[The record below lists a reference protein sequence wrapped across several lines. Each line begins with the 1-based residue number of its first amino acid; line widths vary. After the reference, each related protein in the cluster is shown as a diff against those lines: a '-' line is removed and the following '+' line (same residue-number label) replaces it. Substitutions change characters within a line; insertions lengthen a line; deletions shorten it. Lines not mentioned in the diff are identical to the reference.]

1 MIIYVKTNNSVKG
14 KYGLIINYN
23 SEIINE
29 IYLGNVNNYIKDS
42 GTSEKGFICI
52 EEHDKRGIAAWHWLS
67 TLDITTGK
75 VVELGSGE
83 LNNQGAEYDNPVI
96 ESTKPAVN
104 EVIDSS
110 INFITI
116 KYAIR
121 ELMRKLGCFQ
131 QNHLSQ
137 ENIQSQLQGYFN

>member
-1 MIIYVKTNNSVKG
+1 MAMNFYILDNNG
-14 KYGLIINYN
+14 NY
-23 SEIINE
+23 
-29 IYLGNVNNYIKDS
+29 K
-42 GTSEKGFICI
+42 
-52 EEHDKRGIAAWHWLS
+52 
-67 TLDITTGK
+67 
-75 VVELGSGE
+75 SGE
-83 LNNQGAEYDNPVI
+83 SFGPEFVNINLFRKNSTSLGVKETGNKLEFLLKPLLRLNNQGAEYDNPVI

-121 ELMRKLGCFQ
+121 
-131 QNHLSQ
+131 NHLSQ